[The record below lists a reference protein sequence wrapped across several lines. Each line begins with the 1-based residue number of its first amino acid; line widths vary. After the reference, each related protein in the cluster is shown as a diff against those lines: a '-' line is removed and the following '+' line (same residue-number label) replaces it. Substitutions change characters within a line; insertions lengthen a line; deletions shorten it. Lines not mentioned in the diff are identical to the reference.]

1 MGELVIAKVNE
12 NLLRD
17 FAQLAGGLY
26 SRMTSNDDD
35 IERLL
40 SLNDLEENSNY
51 IEAERREFDAW
62 HEEGPLLVLLLVPFA
77 ALAFRRGLI
86 LFIPLFMISPFNEV
100 EASIWDDLW
109 KTPNQQAMAALEQ
122 GDSARASQLFE
133 DENWKGIANYRNK
146 EFTRA
151 ANNFRMNETSW
162 GKYNLGNALAK
173 SGDFKGAVSAYEE
186 SLEINPD
193 NEDARYN
200 KKIIEQLIK
209 NQSEPEK
216 NNSGNEKKIRSNLS
230 RRTAIILPKER
241 KKATINLMTK
251 RILQRVR
258 VTKAKMTER

>member
-1 MGELVIAKVNE
+1 
-12 NLLRD
+12 
-17 FAQLAGGLY
+17 
-26 SRMTSNDDD
+26 
-35 IERLL
+35 
-40 SLNDLEENSNY
+40 
-51 IEAERREFDAW
+51 
-62 HEEGPLLVLLLVPFA
+62 
-77 ALAFRRGLI
+77 
-86 LFIPLFMISPFNEV
+86 MISPFNEV

-186 SLEINPD
+186 SLEINPH

-216 NNSGNEKKIRSNLS
+216 NNSGNEKKDQEQSQQENGNNSSEGEEKSNDQLDDEENSPEGKSNQSENDRAIDEEKSSNEGEDSKQTETEEIKQEENSRSTALAREEEQALEQWLRRVPDDPGGLLRNKFKLQFEERIRKGEESG
-230 RRTAIILPKER
+230 
-241 KKATINLMTK
+241 
-251 RILQRVR
+251 QD
-258 VTKAKMTER
+258 VTNDW